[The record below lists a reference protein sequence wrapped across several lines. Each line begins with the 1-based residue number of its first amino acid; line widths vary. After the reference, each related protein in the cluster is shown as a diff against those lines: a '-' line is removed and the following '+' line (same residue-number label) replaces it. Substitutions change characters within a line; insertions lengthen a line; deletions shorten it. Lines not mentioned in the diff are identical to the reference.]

1 MPWAR
6 SAPSHPPFHNQ
17 GCHYGLLGH
26 PMLCIISDIGINGV
40 KFGIVFI
47 QRNPEFYGNWSWDDI
62 IEWNEDLVT
71 HFVLYQ

>member
-1 MPWAR
+1 
-6 SAPSHPPFHNQ
+6 
-17 GCHYGLLGH
+17 
-26 PMLCIISDIGINGV
+26 MLCIISDIGINGV